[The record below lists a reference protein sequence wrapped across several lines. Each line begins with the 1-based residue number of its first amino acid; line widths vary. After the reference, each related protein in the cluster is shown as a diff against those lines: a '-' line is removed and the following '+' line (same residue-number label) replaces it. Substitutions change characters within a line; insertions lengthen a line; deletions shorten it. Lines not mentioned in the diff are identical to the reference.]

1 MLSSLSTHTLSLL
14 VSRFLSS
21 SSIRPAREGSWTLQ
35 LQLYHSQRLGR
46 CGSRVGLRGRVGIS
60 SSSASNPQISRN
72 SYLLT
77 PPSPPL
83 SNSFRPHPPTPQSL
97 IRSPLPPPKNPAART
112 KEPSGSMIVS
122 STFLVHGEWRGS
134 SVQVRWLAESKKRAH
149 SPFDAKDGNESSF
162 HPPIALTIHSP
173 S

>member
-1 MLSSLSTHTLSLL
+1 MSVSHMLPNPSDLISRETGTVYCLFLPCSSSPFSFMLSSLSTHTFSLL

-72 SYLLT
+72 SYLST

-97 IRSPLPPPKNPAART
+97 IRPPLPPKKPCRT
-112 KEPSGSMIVS
+112 N
-122 STFLVHGEWRGS
+122 
-134 SVQVRWLAESKKRAH
+134 KRAVG
-149 SPFDAKDGNESSF
+149 FDDR
-162 HPPIALTIHSP
+162 I
-173 S
+173 